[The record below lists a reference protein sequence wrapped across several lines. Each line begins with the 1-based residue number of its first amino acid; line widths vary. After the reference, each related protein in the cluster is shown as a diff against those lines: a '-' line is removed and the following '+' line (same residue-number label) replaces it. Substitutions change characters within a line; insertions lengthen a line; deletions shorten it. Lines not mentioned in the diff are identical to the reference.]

1 MGMVKVIRGRAE
13 AAMQADDGGKDDDC
27 FCRVRACGDASKGRA
42 KKPGQV
48 AFGGQAE
55 GGAP

>member
-1 MGMVKVIRGRAE
+1 MIRGRAE

-48 AFGGQAE
+48 AFGGQALHAE